1 MRYLNTKKRAG
12 IVLMSVLLVG
22 SLAGCDS
29 DDDTAVAATDG
40 GVEAEAVVDT
50 DPAAEADASTGT
62 QDDLQVAHEEMA
74 VGGPPESGGDDHL
87 ATQLAELPVET
98 LTEQEATDIAYMREE
113 EKLARDVYLTLA
125 ELWDVN
131 VFANISRAEQMHMDN
146 VLALIDRYDLE
157 DPAATNDVGVF
168 TNPDLQALYD
178 SLIEQG
184 SVSLEDALLVGAAIE
199 DIDIFDLQVAIAA
212 TDNEDVALVWDNLL
226 TGSYNHMRAFT
237 RQLDRNGVEFTPS
250 YISVAEYEAI
260 IG

>member
-1 MRYLNTKKRAG
+1 VRYLNTKKRAG

-29 DDDTAVAATDG
+29 DDDTAAATDG

-50 DPAAEADASTGT
+50 DAAAETNDAVLAPTDES
-62 QDDLQVAHEEMA
+62 VAVEA
-74 VGGPPESGGDDHL
+74 SRTGGPPESGADDHL
-87 ATQLAELPVET
+87 TTLLADLPEET
-98 LTEQEATDIAYMREE
+98 LSEQEAMDIAYMREE
-113 EKLARDVYLTLA
+113 EKLARDVYLTMA
-125 ELWDVN
+125 ELWNVN
-131 VFANISRAEQMHMDN
+131 VFSNISRAEQMHMDN

-157 DPAATNDVGVF
+157 DPAASNEIGVF

-184 SVSLEDALLVGAAIE
+184 SASLEDALLVGAAIE

-237 RQLDRNGVEFTPS
+237 RQLDRSGVEYTPS
-250 YISVAEYEAI
+250 YISAAEYAEI
-260 IG
+260 VG